1 MLGTYRQIFAAP
13 GSAAFSAAG
22 FVARVPIAMVG
33 IGIVTM
39 LSELR
44 GDYALAGALA
54 AVFALTYAFITP
66 VVSRAVDRYGQ
77 SRVLPVA
84 SGISATSLAAML
96 LCVRF
101 GTPDWVLFVWAV
113 PAGCM
118 PTIGAMVR
126 ARWTELYRGTPLLR
140 TAFAFEA
147 VVDELCFIAGPVVS
161 VGLSVTVFPEAGPL
175 AGLVL
180 LVVGTLALVAQ
191 RGTEPPVHSSP
202 DGGTPSVVRT
212 PALWILVAVMVSMG
226 TIFGVIDVGAI
237 AFTRSHDAPAS
248 ATVVL
253 ALFAAGSAAAG
264 LVFGAIRVSA
274 SLRKQLMVAVLAVAV
289 LMVPLLLAGSIPAL
303 AVAYAVAGMTVAPIM
318 IVTTGLVEQIVPA
331 GALTEGITWIVTG
344 LGVGVAVG
352 SALAGRMI
360 DEFGTTAG
368 YAVAAVAAL
377 LASMVTP
384 WLFVKQSASTERPS
398 STR

>member
-202 DGGTPSVVRT
+202 DGGRPSVVRT

-253 ALFAAGSAAAG
+253 ALFAAGSAVAG
-264 LVFGAIRVSA
+264 LVFGAVRVSA

-318 IVTTGLVEQIVPA
+318 IVT
-331 GALTEGITWIVTG
+331 
-344 LGVGVAVG
+344 
-352 SALAGRMI
+352 S
-360 DEFGTTAG
+360 
-368 YAVAAVAAL
+368 
-377 LASMVTP
+377 
-384 WLFVKQSASTERPS
+384 
-398 STR
+398 

>member
-84 SGISATSLAAML
+84 SGISATSIAAML

-191 RGTEPPVHSSP
+191 RGTEPPVHSASH
-202 DGGTPSVVRT
+202 DGRPSVVRT
-212 PALWILVAVMVSMG
+212 PAVWILVAVMVSMG

-253 ALFAAGSAAAG
+253 ALFAAGSAVAG
-264 LVFGAIRVSA
+264 IVFGAIRVAA

-289 LMVPLLLAGSIPAL
+289 LTIPLLLADSIPAL

-318 IVTTGLVEQIVPA
+318 IATTGLVEQIVPA
-331 GALTEGITWIVTG
+331 AALTEGITWIVTG

-368 YAVAAVAAL
+368 YAVAAGAAL

>member
-202 DGGTPSVVRT
+202 DGGRPSVVRT

-253 ALFAAGSAAAG
+253 ALFATGSAVAG
-264 LVFGAIRVSA
+264 LVFGAVRVPA

-303 AVAYAVAGMTVAPIM
+303 AVAYAMAGMTVAPIM

-331 GALTEGITWIVTG
+331 AALTEGITWIVTG